1 MRGGSEDPPL
11 PRCDLALAGAPAP
24 LLSFPEG
31 DTDAPQ
37 MVVLDG
43 GAAGRPAR
51 LAYSAISENANFWHP
66 ELRVGELSV
75 GAEWPGGASITR
87 EPSLF
92 GFDAHGAGLLVH
104 GPGDTVA
111 LTFYHGDE
119 ANPNVQARFAFRT
132 VDGASWNLGPE
143 VVVDPAGTI
152 SYGLAHG
159 ENGYLAAWRADIE
172 PTGDVAPRIA
182 LLDEGGQIVA
192 GPVDVAAPEPHPGRA
207 ADVAWSGTTYLVATA
222 FDDCEGQPE
231 GCQNRSLVVRRL
243 DETGTL
249 TPASA
254 IAAAAGLV
262 PSRPALGAWGN
273 EVWVAWMEAA
283 SDDAPRTIR
292 LAQLDASGAPV
303 GAPRTL
309 STETRPL
316 LRLGVL
322 VSELGVVVAYPEVGD
337 APPGVRAGS
346 RAPRRPPRDFPRRR
360 RRARDRAA
368 DPEPRARSA
377 GHLGGARSAA
387 RRARVLGRAEPDG
400 GEKRDLARAL
410 RLPVRVTRSTVGQ
423 AGDPPHVRPTG
434 LRAVETLYAGP
445 SACGTIGP

>member
-1 MRGGSEDPPL
+1 MRRVAALLLVVTACGARSSLLDEPPARGAMTGTGGAGGSEDPPL

-292 LAQLDASGAPV
+292 LAQLDVSGALV

-337 APPGVRAGS
+337 TRLPESEPGHARLVVHHGTSLDDGVAPAIVLPIPSLALGPRVTLAALDQPRGVLVSWA
-346 RAPRRPPRDFPRRR
+346 
-360 RRARDRAA
+360 
-368 DPEPRARSA
+368 ARS
-377 GHLGGARSAA
+377 LTEEKN
-387 RRARVLGRAEPDG
+387 VTWLGRFDC
-400 GEKRDLARAL
+400 
-410 RLPVRVTRSTVGQ
+410 Q
-423 AGDPPHVRPTG
+423 
-434 LRAVETLYAGP
+434 
-445 SACGTIGP
+445 